1 MFDLQDDTL
10 VAFQIAFDL
19 VENENQAFLLNVRNH
34 LDTLSSRNSA
44 LPGGQTGNAAT
55 EPSGDIQ
62 MGDDVA
68 TSNGSPQIVDPI
80 EEARADRLTKIKG
93 ILSGETSIKL
103 TLQFLYSHN
112 R

>member
-34 LDTLSSRNSA
+34 LDTLSIRDLA
-44 LPGGQTGNAAT
+44 LPDGQTGNAAT
-55 EPSGDIQ
+55 EPSADIQ
-62 MGDDVA
+62 MGDDVDII
-68 TSNGSPQIVDPI
+68 NGSPRVVDPI
-80 EEARADRLTKIKG
+80 REACADRLTKIRG
-93 ILSGETSIKL
+93 ILSGETSIQL